1 MELECSSNKQSN
13 SGINV
18 KASFV
23 LIQLR
28 TYKNDHEQIKKRF
41 LKLQDNYIIKKSQ
54 EALITDEINEIE
66 DIGGKKNNQKSKL
79 IENEALAYKQQQS
92 LEQAKRNALEI
103 EHASIGIMNGLY
115 NNNEMLK
122 VVNNKVHN
130 LNDNLD
136 DSNSIITRIM
146 KKENRNKLIIA
157 VFSIII
163 LIIFGVILYNYL
175 NTDEK

>member
-1 MELECSSNKQSN
+1 M
-13 SGINV
+13 
-18 KASFV
+18 
-23 LIQLR
+23 
-28 TYKNDHEQIKKRF
+28 
-41 LKLQDNYIIKKSQ
+41 KKSQ

-146 KKENRNKLIIA
+146 KKENRNKLIIE
-157 VFSIII
+157 VFSMF
-163 LIIFGVILYNYL
+163 L
-175 NTDEK
+175 T